1 MRKTKNNSSTLATAQ
16 QGQDMPKEATIM
28 KVRYYAL
35 NRTGDNKVLV
45 SWLAE
50 DRSFRTAEVAC
61 IREAIYSIM
70 RLMEKGIQ
78 PYFISFHYPA
88 SNGYKTIVQEVQAI
102 NKEDEANFFVS
113 FINHKVTHFRV
124 WRLIGAKTLEHLKA
138 LKALSTEVGVGVTI
152 VLPAEEAEPFAQP
165 EEAKPKA
172 KRSRAKKN
180 G

>member
-1 MRKTKNNSSTLATAQ
+1 
-16 QGQDMPKEATIM
+16 M
-28 KVRYYAL
+28 KVRYYAFT
-35 NRTGDNKVLV
+35 RTGDNILV
-45 SWLAE
+45 SWLTE
-50 DRSFRTAEVAC
+50 DRSFRTAEVSSM
-61 IREAIYSIM
+61 RETIYSIL

-88 SNGYKTIVQEVQAI
+88 SDGYKTIVQEVQAI
-102 NKEDEANFFVS
+102 NEEDEANFSIS

-124 WRLIGAKTLEHLKA
+124 WRLLGAKTLEHLKSLKS
-138 LKALSTEVGVGVTI
+138 LKALSTEVGVGGTI

-165 EEAKPKA
+165 EETKPKA